1 MFSRAAPV
9 APLFLFLATGLY
21 GCSGS
26 SADVTGKV
34 TADGKE
40 VNAGT
45 IILSP
50 LAANKKVKPG
60 SPGVADIRPDLA
72 YSMKLESGPEGL
84 AERAVVR
91 FTPPAGADELQ
102 IQGRRPPL
110 QRFGSEACR
119 GRDQA
124 GQQCHRHRIDL
135 GTEIIIW

>member
-1 MFSRAAPV
+1 MFSVRSV

-60 SPGVADIRPDLA
+60 SPGVADIRPDGA

-91 FTPPAGADELQ
+91 FTPPPVQMNSKSKDVVLPYNGLVPKQAEVEIKPGSNVIDIEL
-102 IQGRRPPL
+102 ISGRK
-110 QRFGSEACR
+110 
-119 GRDQA
+119 
-124 GQQCHRHRIDL
+124 
-135 GTEIIIW
+135 